1 MDKTIQNSWNEAVV
15 VSDEGGIVR
24 LLMRPGDSETRAK
37 YVNLTPEQADELGR
51 TLRAFAHLLEP
62 QESSI

>member
-1 MDKTIQNSWNEAVV
+1 MATKTLHNSWDERIE
-15 VSDEGGIVR
+15 VSDEGGIIRLQLRPNDNVR
-24 LLMRPGDSETRAK
+24 

-51 TLRAFAHLLEP
+51 TLQAFAQILEA